1 MNQAKKYELMSGY
14 IDGNLTKDELKDFNQ
29 ILVDDVEFKNEVEEV
44 KSTLKKIKSIKSLKL
59 SNDFDAKLKNSID
72 SQNRKKSFPYKILS
86 IFDNPILTTAGSVAA
101 AIVLVV
107 VTTIFFS
114 SKSTAIS
121 DTSYLSD
128 DFSYAEPKD
137 DLDEYPDPNLEI
149 NMTGNSIEDVE

>member
-1 MNQAKKYELMSGY
+1 MNQAKKYELMSDY

-29 ILVDDVEFKNEVEEV
+29 ILVDDIEFKNEIKEV
-44 KSTLKKIKSIKSLKL
+44 KSVLKKIKSIKSLKL
-59 SNDFDAKLKNSID
+59 SNEFDTKLKNSID
-72 SQNRKKSFPYKILS
+72 SQNRKESFPYKILS
-86 IFDNPILTTAGSVAA
+86 IFDKPILTTAGSVAA

-114 SKSTAIS
+114 SKSTDLS
-121 DTSYLSD
+121 NSSYLSD
-128 DFSYAEPKD
+128 DFSYTEHND